1 MWSPTAQM
9 AFEALKIAMS
19 FQVTLTLPYFTTP
32 FDVTTNASN
41 VAIGAVLSQHDK
53 PIAFYRKK
61 MCPRM
66 QASSAY
72 VCELFAITEA
82 VKKWRQYLLGRPF
95 RIFADQ
101 KS

>member
-1 MWSPTAQM
+1 
-9 AFEALKIAMS
+9 
-19 FQVTLTLPYFTTP
+19 
-32 FDVTTNASN
+32 
-41 VAIGAVLSQHDK
+41 
-53 PIAFYRKK
+53 
-61 MCPRM
+61 M

-101 KS
+101 KSWKHLLSQVVQIPEQDKWETKLIGFDFEIFYKPGKENQVADALSRVDDTLLLGLSSTNLAWS